1 MIIDALRDKYSLSL
15 LLKRT
20 DISKSSYCYQHK
32 IIYSKGKYEVTTNE
46 IMHLFHK
53 NDSRYGYRRI
63 YALLKKQNI
72 IISEKIVRRIMKE
85 NHLVVKI
92 KKTKKYSSYIGEIS
106 KAAENL
112 INRNFH
118 SDKPNQKMLTDITE
132 FSIPAGKVYL
142 SPIIDCFDGMVTAWK
157 ISTNPNAE
165 LVNSMLDEYHK
176 TLKNGEKPIIHSDR
190 GAHYRWP
197 EWINRMN
204 RYRFQRSMSR
214 KGCSPDN
221 SACEGFFGRMK
232 NEMILV

>member
-15 LLKRT
+15 LLKRM

-32 IIYSKGKYEVTTNE
+32 IIYSKGKYEAITKA
-46 IMHLFHK
+46 ILQLFHK

-63 YALLKKQNI
+63 HALLKKQDI

-118 SDKPNQKMLTDITE
+118 LTNLI
-132 FSIPAGKVYL
+132 
-142 SPIIDCFDGMVTAWK
+142 
-157 ISTNPNAE
+157 
-165 LVNSMLDEYHK
+165 
-176 TLKNGEKPIIHSDR
+176 
-190 GAHYRWP
+190 
-197 EWINRMN
+197 
-204 RYRFQRSMSR
+204 R
-214 KGCSPDN
+214 KC
-221 SACEGFFGRMK
+221 
-232 NEMILV
+232 

>member
-15 LLKRT
+15 LLKRM
-20 DISKSSYCYQHK
+20 DISKSNYCYQHK

-106 KAAENL
+106 KVAENL

-118 SDKPNQKMLTDITE
+118 SDKPNQKMPTDITE

-204 RYRFQRSMSR
+204 RYGFQRSMSR

>member
-15 LLKRT
+15 LLKRM

-204 RYRFQRSMSR
+204 RYGFQRSMPR

>member
-15 LLKRT
+15 LLKRM

-72 IISEKIVRRIMKE
+72 IISEKNVRRIMKE

-204 RYRFQRSMSR
+204 RYGFQRSMSR